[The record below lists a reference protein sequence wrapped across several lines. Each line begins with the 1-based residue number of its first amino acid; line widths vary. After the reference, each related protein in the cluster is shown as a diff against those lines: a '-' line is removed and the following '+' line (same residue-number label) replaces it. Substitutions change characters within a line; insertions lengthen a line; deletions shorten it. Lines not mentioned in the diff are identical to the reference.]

1 MNYRELIDALTFL
14 KENRKLGSEADE
26 LVAPFKGLVC
36 SAQFRFESLSRTFAN
51 PHDPQFEGG
60 QTMVG
65 DLIGSEVDFS
75 LLLPPEQTEWV
86 ESLERGE
93 EFGCSVNFLGFDGL
107 YQRGIFGF
115 VGKLEPED
123 EIDSLS
129 DDPEEQV
136 DEPATVEESVEVE
149 EEEEEA
155 PTEDGME
162 EEREDLP
169 ENPQAGQEEKATQE
183 EQVLIEEILQAQPE
197 DEVVETSE
205 ELVNQGGDEERKETV
220 QANDPEP
227 ALDKKEA
234 SREEIARIYDKKY
247 DEGIESLTQKEKE
260 IFFKEKNRR
269 KLSRKSAW
277 KKAHG
282 IQDFT
287 SGEQGVEEEQRRP
300 EGSQSAPSPKD
311 PPLSDTVLT
320 PQDIGPDWRSA
331 QSERIHK
338 ETNRWEIERVM
349 DKKFVHGIESLTPEE
364 QTIYVKERDR
374 RKARDKAR
382 ARSRQKPRKKPP
394 LPKAMSRREYK
405 KKIEAPGGC
414 RLVFSVFLIMWTLI
428 AVAKGSA
435 NGAAILAILSA
446 AFIHPWIV
454 HWKGSDPFKG
464 FFQNEFLK
472 EQKFRRGLGLLLL
485 SFLMFGI
492 SKLFAVLLLIP
503 AISMIVKS
511 ETYKNMTG

>member
-26 LVAPFKGLVC
+26 LVAPFKGFAC
-36 SAQFRFESLSRTFAN
+36 SAQLRFESLSRTFAN

-75 LLLPPEQTEWV
+75 LLLPPEQTEWA

-129 DDPEEQV
+129 DETEEQV
-136 DEPATVEESVEVE
+136 DEPAGEEESVEVE

-169 ENPQAGQEEKATQE
+169 ENPQAGQEEKAPEE
-183 EQVLIEEILQAQPE
+183 EQAVIEEILQDQPE

-205 ELVNQGGDEERKETV
+205 ELVNQGGDEERKEIV

-227 ALDKKEA
+227 ALDKKRV

-282 IQDFT
+282 IQGFP
-287 SGEQGVEEEQRRP
+287 SGEQGVEQEQRRP
-300 EGSQSAPSPKD
+300 ERSKSAPSPKD
-311 PPLSDTVLT
+311 SARSGTDLT
-320 PQDIGPDWRSA
+320 PQDIGPDWRSV
-331 QSERIHK
+331 QSERKHK
-338 ETNRWEIERVM
+338 EANRWEIERVM
-349 DKKFVHGIESLTPEE
+349 DKEYVHGIESLSEE
-364 QTIYVKERDR
+364 EGKVYSRE
-374 RKARDKAR
+374 R
-382 ARSRQKPRKKPP
+382 ARIKAKQKTRTTSRQKPRKKPP
-394 LPKAMSRREYK
+394 QPKAMSRREYK

-414 RLVFSVFLIMWTLI
+414 RLVFSFFLIICTLI
-428 AVAKGSA
+428 SLSKGFM
-435 NGAAILAILSA
+435 SA
-446 AFIHPWIV
+446 AFFLAIVSTFMIHPWIV
-454 HWKGSDPFKG
+454 HWNGSDPFEG
-464 FFQNEFLK
+464 FYKNEFLK

>member
-26 LVAPFKGLVC
+26 LVAPFKDLVC
-36 SAQFRFESLSRTFAN
+36 SAEFRFESLSRTFAN

-93 EFGCSVNFLGFDGL
+93 EFECSVNFLGFDGL

-129 DDPEEQV
+129 DETEEQV
-136 DEPATVEESVEVE
+136 DEPLGEEESVEVE
-149 EEEEEA
+149 EQEEEA
-155 PTEDGME
+155 PPEDSP
-162 EEREDLP
+162 ED
-169 ENPQAGQEEKATQE
+169 PQAEQEEKAPQE
-183 EQVLIEEILQAQPE
+183 EQAVIEEILQAQPE
-197 DEVVETSE
+197 YEVVETSE
-205 ELVNQGGDEERKETV
+205 ELVNQGGYEERKETV

-227 ALDKKEA
+227 ALDKKGV
-234 SREEIARIYDKKY
+234 SREEIVRIYDKKY

-282 IQDFT
+282 IQDFP
-287 SGEQGVEEEQRRP
+287 SGEQDVEQGQRRP
-300 EGSQSAPSPKD
+300 ERSKSAPSRKD
-311 PPLSDTVLT
+311 PSRSGSKLT
-320 PQDIGPDWRSA
+320 PQDIGSDWRSV
-331 QSERIHK
+331 QLERKHK
-338 ETNRWEIERVM
+338 EANRWEIERVM
-349 DKKFVHGIESLTPEE
+349 DKEYVHGIESLSE
-364 QTIYVKERDR
+364 KERMVYSR
-374 RKARDKAR
+374 ERARIKAKQKAR
-382 ARSRQKPRKKPP
+382 AKSRQKPRKKPP
-394 LPKAMSRREYK
+394 PPNVPSRREIK

-414 RLVFSVFLIMWTLI
+414 RLVFSVFLIIWTLI
-428 AVAKGSA
+428 AAAKGSV

-446 AFIHPWIV
+446 ALIHPWIIY
-454 HWKGSDPFKG
+454 WKGSDPFKG
-464 FFQNEFLK
+464 FFQKEFLK
-472 EQKFRRGLGLLLL
+472 EKGFRRGLGLLLL

-492 SKLFAVLLLIP
+492 SALFALLLMVP
-503 AISMIVKS
+503 AIAMIVKS
-511 ETYKNMTG
+511 KTFKDMTE

>member
-26 LVAPFKGLVC
+26 LVAPFKGFAC
-36 SAQFRFESLSRTFAN
+36 SAQLRFESLSRTFAN

-65 DLIGSEVDFS
+65 DLIGSEMDFS
-75 LLLPPEQTEWV
+75 LLLPPEQTEWA
-86 ESLERGE
+86 ESLERGD

-115 VGKLEPED
+115 VGKLESED

-129 DDPEEQV
+129 DETEEQV
-136 DEPATVEESVEVE
+136 DEPVG
-149 EEEEEA
+149 EEEA
-155 PTEDGME
+155 PTEDGIE

-169 ENPQAGQEEKATQE
+169 ENPQGGQEEKAPQG
-183 EQVLIEEILQAQPE
+183 EQAVIEEILQTEPE
-197 DEVVETSE
+197 YEVVETSE
-205 ELVNQGGDEERKETV
+205 ELVDQGGDEERKETV

-227 ALDKKEA
+227 ALDKKGV
-234 SREEIARIYDKKY
+234 SREEIARIYEKKY
-247 DEGIESLTQKEKE
+247 DDGIESLTQKEKE

-282 IQDFT
+282 IQGFP
-287 SGEQGVEEEQRRP
+287 SGEQGVEQEQRRP
-300 EGSQSAPSPKD
+300 ERSKSAPSPKD

-320 PQDIGPDWRSA
+320 PQDTGSDWRSV
-331 QSERIHK
+331 QSERKHK
-338 ETNRWEIERVM
+338 EANRWEIERVM
-349 DKKFVHGIESLTPEE
+349 DKEYVHGIESLSE
-364 QTIYVKERDR
+364 KERMVYSR
-374 RKARDKAR
+374 ER
-382 ARSRQKPRKKPP
+382 ARIKANQKTRTTSRQKPRKKPP
-394 LPKAMSRREYK
+394 PPNVPSRREIK

-414 RLVFSVFLIMWTLI
+414 RLVFSVFLIICTLI
-428 AVAKGSA
+428 TLSKGFM
-435 NGAAILAILSA
+435 SA
-446 AFIHPWIV
+446 AFFLGLVSAFMIHPWIV
-454 HWKGSDPFKG
+454 HWNGSDPFEG
-464 FFQNEFLK
+464 FYKNEFLK

>member
-1 MNYRELIDALTFL
+1 MNYRELIDTLTFL

-26 LVAPFKGLVC
+26 LVAPFKGFVC
-36 SAQFRFESLSRTFAN
+36 SAEFRFESLSRTFAN
-51 PHDPQFEGG
+51 PHDPEFEGG

-65 DLIGSEVDFS
+65 DLIGSELDFS
-75 LLLPPEQTEWV
+75 LLLPPEQTEWA

-93 EFGCSVNFLGFDGL
+93 EFERSVNFLGFDGL

-123 EIDSLS
+123 EIDSSS
-129 DDPEEQV
+129 DEPEEQV
-136 DEPATVEESVEVE
+136 DEPAGEEESVEGE

-155 PTEDGME
+155 PTEDRLE

-169 ENPQAGQEEKATQE
+169 EEPQAGQEENASQS

-227 ALDKKEA
+227 ALDKKGA
-234 SREEIARIYDKKY
+234 SREEIERIYDKKY

-269 KLSRKSAW
+269 KISRKSAW

-287 SGEQGVEEEQRRP
+287 SGEQGVEQEQRRP
-300 EGSQSAPSPKD
+300 ERSQSAPSPKD
-311 PPLSDTVLT
+311 HPLSDTVLT

-331 QSERIHK
+331 QSERIQK

-349 DKKFVHGIESLTPEE
+349 DKKFVHGIESLTSEE

-374 RKARDKAR
+374 KKARAKAR
-382 ARSRQKPRKKPP
+382 ARGRQKPRKKPP
-394 LPKAMSRREYK
+394 QPKVPSRREIK
-405 KKIEAPGGC
+405 KKIEAPGGG
-414 RLVFSVFLIMWTLI
+414 RLVFSLFLIICTLI
-428 AVAKGSA
+428 T
-435 NGAAILAILSA
+435 LARGFISA
-446 AFIHPWIV
+446 AFFMAIVSTFVIHPWIV
-454 HWKGSDPFKG
+454 HWNGSDPFER

-472 EQKFRRGLGLLLL
+472 EKQFRKGLGLLLL
-485 SFLMFGI
+485 SFLMFGT
-492 SKLFAVLLLIP
+492 STSFALLLLAW
-503 AISMIVKS
+503 AIGMIVQSK
-511 ETYKNMTG
+511 TFKDMTE

>member
-36 SAQFRFESLSRTFAN
+36 SAEFRFESLSRTFAN

-75 LLLPPEQTEWV
+75 LLLPPEQTEWA

-123 EIDSLS
+123 EIDFLS
-129 DDPEEQV
+129 DETEEQV
-136 DEPATVEESVEVE
+136 DEAAGEKESVEVE
-149 EEEEEA
+149 EEQEA
-155 PTEDGME
+155 STEAGIED
-162 EEREDLP
+162 EREDLP
-169 ENPQAGQEEKATQE
+169 KDPQSGQEERAPQE
-183 EQVLIEEILQAQPE
+183 EQAVVEEILQAESE

-205 ELVNQGGDEERKETV
+205 ELVDQGGDEERKETV

-227 ALDKKEA
+227 AHDKKGV
-234 SREEIARIYDKKY
+234 SREEITRIYDKKY

-269 KLSRKSAW
+269 KISRKSAW

-282 IQDFT
+282 IQGFP
-287 SGEQGVEEEQRRP
+287 SGEQGVEQEQRRP
-300 EGSQSAPSPKD
+300 ERSKSAPSPKD

-320 PQDIGPDWRSA
+320 PQDIGSDWRSV
-331 QSERIHK
+331 QSERKHN
-338 ETNRWEIERVM
+338 EANRWEIERVM
-349 DKKFVHGIESLTPEE
+349 DKEYVHGIESLSE
-364 QTIYVKERDR
+364 KERMVYSRERAR
-374 RKARDKAR
+374 RKAKQKAR
-382 ARSRQKPRKKPP
+382 STSRQKPRKKPP
-394 LPKAMSRREYK
+394 QPKAMTRTEYK

-414 RLVFSVFLIMWTLI
+414 RLVFSFFLIICTLI
-428 AVAKGSA
+428 SLSEGFM
-435 NGAAILAILSA
+435 SA
-446 AFIHPWIV
+446 AFFLALVSTFMIHPWIV
-454 HWKGSDPFKG
+454 HWNGSDPFEG
-464 FFQNEFLK
+464 FYKNEFLK

-503 AISMIVKS
+503 SISMIVKS